1 MKFLILGSNGMVG
14 HMVGFYLNE
23 NGHKVVGFARTKSNY
38 VQTLVGDVTDK
49 KYIKEIITEGEFDV
63 IVNCIGILTNESEQ
77 KKAEAAYIN
86 GYIPHF
92 LADLTKNLR
101 TKIIQISTDC
111 VFSGKRGGYREYDLR
126 DGVSFYDRSKAL
138 GELDDMKNVTIRCS
152 VVGPDLKENGSGL
165 LNWFMCQSDEVNGYT
180 NVFWTGQ
187 TTLQLAKTIEAI
199 AVKDIFG
206 IHNLVPNRKISKFDL
221 LSLFNKY
228 LRKNHIAI
236 VPKDDIVLDKSL
248 IRTRTDF
255 DFRIPDYECMISE
268 LADIIYAHRQMY
280 PHYELK

>member
-14 HMVGFYLNE
+14 HMAGFYLNE

-49 KYIKEIITEGEFDV
+49 KYIKEIITEGEFDI

-77 KKAEAAYIN
+77 KKADAAYIN

-126 DGVSFYDRSKAL
+126 DGVSFYRS
-138 GELDDMKNVTIRCS
+138 EERR
-152 VVGPDLKENGSGL
+152 VGKE
-165 LNWFMCQSDEVNGYT
+165 C
-180 NVFWTGQ
+180 
-187 TTLQLAKTIEAI
+187 
-199 AVKDIFG
+199 
-206 IHNLVPNRKISKFDL
+206 
-221 LSLFNKY
+221 
-228 LRKNHIAI
+228 
-236 VPKDDIVLDKSL
+236 
-248 IRTRTDF
+248 
-255 DFRIPDYECMISE
+255 
-268 LADIIYAHRQMY
+268 
-280 PHYELK
+280 